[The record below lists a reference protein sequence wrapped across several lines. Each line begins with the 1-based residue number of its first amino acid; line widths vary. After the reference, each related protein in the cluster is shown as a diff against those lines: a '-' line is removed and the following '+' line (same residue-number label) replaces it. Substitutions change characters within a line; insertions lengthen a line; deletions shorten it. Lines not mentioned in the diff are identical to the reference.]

1 MGARFTGWS
10 RGRPAGFGRKPC
22 QPRRV
27 AKKSSHTKFVPGV
40 VKVVKNE
47 TAMISAANSWNEC
60 FERLAPRLV
69 LYARQITGS
78 LEDAEDVVQM
88 AFVRWWRRYPDGDES
103 QVPLL
108 YAAVRTIALDL
119 RRGDQRRQNREQAVT
134 TEAPVFFDTVLEDK
148 ERGALVS
155 EALRELSP
163 VQQEVVTLKIW
174 GGLTFA
180 EIAGMLGESINTIT
194 SRYRYAL
201 GSMEKRLAP
210 LREDLLSPPATA
222 MPAYPKTEP
231 EMLS

>member
-1 MGARFTGWS
+1 
-10 RGRPAGFGRKPC
+10 
-22 QPRRV
+22 
-27 AKKSSHTKFVPGV
+27 
-40 VKVVKNE
+40 VKNE
-47 TAMISAANSWNEC
+47 TAMISATTSWKEC

-119 RRGDQRRQNREQAVT
+119 RRGDQRRQNREQNSV
-134 TEAPVFFDTVLEDK
+134 EDAPVFFDTVLEDK
-148 ERGALVS
+148 ERGAFVE
-155 EALRELSP
+155 EAMRELP
-163 VQQEVVTLKIW
+163 PMQKEVVTLKIW

-180 EIAGMLGESINTIT
+180 EIASMLGESINTIT

-201 GSMEKRLAP
+201 TAMQKRLAH

-222 MPAYPKTEP
+222 LPAYSKTEP